1 MVDQRLGYNLWE
13 RPAGE
18 DCWELSL
25 VTLRSEKVLMV
36 KAKSMEVAFC
46 WWAELGIKGNKP
58 RCGSC
63 VAPRRSSEKRGC
75 RKSRQNRRKGN
86 HPPTLPTFFSFS
98 SRRLSPVITT
108 LSLC

>member
-1 MVDQRLGYNLWE
+1 MVDQRLVYNLWE

-75 RKSRQNRRKGN
+75 RKAGKIGGKGTILL
-86 HPPTLPTFFSFS
+86 HYPLFFS
-98 SRRLSPVITT
+98 SRRLPPVITT